1 MEEIYQYTDK
11 LDYDNILLYTPKA
24 VQGGGYYAKIKI
36 NNDNLY
42 IQTPK
47 IYTKNGINITGKK
60 VYSDLLFEREHLEFI
75 NFIHNIEE
83 RIRNIILQK
92 GELWFTEKP
101 NIEDIEERWI
111 SSIRNYKTKKY
122 LVRTKIERLL
132 NNLEIQIWDENEKM
146 LTSKDISEKT
156 NIIGIF
162 EIAGLKFSSTSF
174 QLDLQ
179 LKQIMKFDDKKLF
192 SKCLIKTNKKKSPIV
207 NNDLEKNENI
217 KIEMINDN
225 ISQDLTNIHQNLNDF
240 DTDGESDA
248 GDAGESDAGE
258 SDAGE
263 SDASESDA
271 SESDASDAGDAGESE
286 HGYNNDKKLKSTPLF
301 ENKKN
306 TSSESFENI
315 NKFKNKENVKNE
327 INMVENKKN
336 KEKHSIEE
344 KKDKITTKHLEEN
357 EKKQHSSI
365 LEEVNLEILDNET
378 MKLKKPKDVYSEIYR
393 KALVKARE
401 TKKLAIKA
409 YMDANKIKKQ
419 YLLDDIESSDAED
432 LENFSE

>member
-11 LDYDNILLYTPKA
+11 LEHDNILLYTPKA

-47 IYTKNGINITGKK
+47 IFTKNGINITGKK

-75 NFIHNIEE
+75 NFIEKIED
-83 RIRNIILQK
+83 RIRKIILQK

-101 NIEDIEERWI
+101 SLEDIKERWN
-111 SSIRNYKTKKY
+111 SSIRTYKTKKF

-132 NNLEIQIWDENEKM
+132 NNLAIQIWDENEQM
-146 LTSKDISEKT
+146 LSSKDINEKT

-179 LKQIMKFDDKKLF
+179 LKQIMKFDNKKLF
-192 SKCLIKTNKKKSPIV
+192 SKCLIKTNKKKSTV
-207 NNDLEKNENI
+207 VENDLEKTENF
-217 KIEMINDN
+217 KIEMETDN
-225 ISQDLTNIHQNLNDF
+225 ISQDFTNIHQTLNENEDGDSGDGYSEDDESENDDDESEEGDDNSDYDD
-240 DTDGESDA
+240 DTVENDQSNYAESD
-248 GDAGESDAGE
+248 E
-258 SDAGE
+258 
-263 SDASESDA
+263 
-271 SESDASDAGDAGESE
+271 
-286 HGYNNDKKLKSTPLF
+286 KKLDNVKLF

-306 TSSESFENI
+306 TQVESFENI
-315 NKFKNKENVKNE
+315 NNLKNE
-327 INMVENKKN
+327 KNEKNEKVDFTQEEN
-336 KEKHSIEE
+336 
-344 KKDKITTKHLEEN
+344 DKITTNHLEET

-365 LEEVNLEILDNET
+365 LEEVNLEILDTET
-378 MKLKKPKDVYSEIYR
+378 MKLKKPLDVYSEIYK

-401 TKKLAIKA
+401 AKKLAIKA
-409 YMDANKIKKQ
+409 YLDANKIKKQ

>member
-47 IYTKNGINITGKK
+47 IFTKNGINITGKK

-101 NIEDIEERWI
+101 NIVDIEERWT
-111 SSIRNYKTKKY
+111 SSIRSYKTKKF

-146 LTSKDISEKT
+146 LTSKDINEKT

-162 EIAGLKFSSTSF
+162 EVAGLKFSSTSF

-192 SKCLIKTNKKKSPIV
+192 SKCLIKTNKKKAPMVS
-207 NNDLEKNENI
+207 NNLEKNENF
-217 KIEMINDN
+217 KIEMTNDD
-225 ISQDLTNIHQNLNDF
+225 ISQDLTNIHQNLNDT
-240 DTDGESDA
+240 DSESEDESEDGES
-248 GDAGESDAGE
+248 EY
-258 SDAGE
+258 
-263 SDASESDA
+263 
-271 SESDASDAGDAGESE
+271 GESE
-286 HGYNNDKKLKSTPLF
+286 DESEDGESEDGDNNDEKLKSGKLF
-301 ENKKN
+301 ENTSIENVNNFTNEENEENEENKKN
-306 TSSESFENI
+306 E
-315 NKFKNKENVKNE
+315 KNE
-327 INMVENKKN
+327 KIQEKEAIQEKN
-336 KEKHSIEE
+336 
-344 KKDKITTKHLEEN
+344 DKITTNHLEEN
-357 EKKQHSSI
+357 EKNQHSSI
-365 LEEVNLEILDNET
+365 LEEVNLEISDNET

-401 TKKLAIKA
+401 AKKLAIKA

>member
-11 LDYDNILLYTPKA
+11 LEHDNILLYTPKA

-47 IYTKNGINITGKK
+47 IFTKNGINITGKK

-75 NFIHNIEE
+75 NFIEKIED
-83 RIRNIILQK
+83 RIRKIILQK

-101 NIEDIEERWI
+101 NLEDIEERWN
-111 SSIRNYKTKKY
+111 SSIRTYKTKKF

-132 NNLEIQIWDENEKM
+132 NNLAIQIWDENEKM
-146 LTSKDISEKT
+146 LSPKDINDKT

-179 LKQIMKFDDKKLF
+179 LKQIMKFDNKKLF
-192 SKCLIKTNKKKSPIV
+192 SKCLIKTNKKKSAV
-207 NNDLEKNENI
+207 VENDLEKTENF
-217 KIEMINDN
+217 KIEMETDN
-225 ISQDLTNIHQNLNDF
+225 ISQDFTNIHQNLNENED
-240 DTDGESDA
+240 DESGDGYSEDDDSDDSEDDDGESEE
-248 GDAGESDAGE
+248 GDDNSDYDDDTVENGQSNYAESDE
-258 SDAGE
+258 
-263 SDASESDA
+263 
-271 SESDASDAGDAGESE
+271 
-286 HGYNNDKKLKSTPLF
+286 KKLDNVKLF

-306 TSSESFENI
+306 TQVESFENI
-315 NKFKNKENVKNE
+315 NNLKNE
-327 INMVENKKN
+327 KNEKNEKVDFTQEEN
-336 KEKHSIEE
+336 
-344 KKDKITTKHLEEN
+344 DKITTNHLEET
-357 EKKQHSSI
+357 EKKQHSGI
-365 LEEVNLEILDNET
+365 LEEVNLEILDTET
-378 MKLKKPKDVYSEIYR
+378 MKLKKPLDVYSEIYK

-401 TKKLAIKA
+401 AKKLAIKA
-409 YMDANKIKKQ
+409 YLDANKIKKQ

>member
-47 IYTKNGINITGKK
+47 IFTKNGINITGKK

-75 NFIHNIEE
+75 NFIQNIEE

-101 NIEDIEERWI
+101 NIEDIEERWT
-111 SSIRNYKTKKY
+111 SSIRSYKTKKF

-146 LTSKDISEKT
+146 LTSKDINEKT

-162 EIAGLKFSSTSF
+162 EVAGLKFSSTSF

-192 SKCLIKTNKKKSPIV
+192 SKCLIKTNKKKTPTVS
-207 NNDLEKNENI
+207 NNLEKNENF
-217 KIEMINDN
+217 KIEMTNDD
-225 ISQDLTNIHQNLNDF
+225 ISQDLTNIHQNLNDTGSESE
-240 DTDGESDA
+240 DESECESEDGESED
-248 GDAGESDAGE
+248 
-258 SDAGE
+258 
-263 SDASESDA
+263 
-271 SESDASDAGDAGESE
+271 GESE
-286 HGYNNDKKLKSTPLF
+286 YGESEEDDNNDEKLKSGKLF
-301 ENKKN
+301 EN
-306 TSSESFENI
+306 TSI
-315 NKFKNKENVKNE
+315 ENVNNFTNEKNE
-327 INMVENKKN
+327 KNEKNEENEKN
-336 KEKHSIEE
+336 EKNEKIQEKDSIQE
-344 KKDKITTKHLEEN
+344 KNDKITTNHLEEN
-357 EKKQHSSI
+357 EKNQHSSI
-365 LEEVNLEILDNET
+365 LEEVNLEISDNET
-378 MKLKKPKDVYSEIYR
+378 MKLKKPKDVYSEIYK

-401 TKKLAIKA
+401 AKKLAIKA

>member
-11 LDYDNILLYTPKA
+11 LEHDNILLYTPKA

-47 IYTKNGINITGKK
+47 IFTKNGINITGKK

-75 NFIHNIEE
+75 NFIEKIED
-83 RIRNIILQK
+83 RIRKIILQK

-101 NIEDIEERWI
+101 SLEDIKERWN
-111 SSIRNYKTKKY
+111 SSIRTYKTKKF

-132 NNLEIQIWDENEKM
+132 NNLAIQIWDENEQM
-146 LTSKDISEKT
+146 LSSKDINEKT

-179 LKQIMKFDDKKLF
+179 LKQIMKFDNKKLF
-192 SKCLIKTNKKKSPIV
+192 SKCLIKTNKKKSTV
-207 NNDLEKNENI
+207 VDSDLEKTENF
-217 KIEMINDN
+217 KIEMETDN
-225 ISQDLTNIHQNLNDF
+225 ISQDFTNIHQNLNENED
-240 DTDGESDA
+240 DDSEDDESGDGYSEDDVSDDDESDDDESDDDESNYGES
-248 GDAGESDAGE
+248 G
-258 SDAGE
+258 
-263 SDASESDA
+263 
-271 SESDASDAGDAGESE
+271 
-286 HGYNNDKKLKSTPLF
+286 DKKLESGKLF
-301 ENKKN
+301 ENKKH
-306 TSSESFENI
+306 TQIESFENI
-315 NKFKNKENVKNE
+315 NNLKNDKNDKNDKNE
-327 INMVENKKN
+327 KNEKGDFIQEEN
-336 KEKHSIEE
+336 
-344 KKDKITTKHLEEN
+344 DKITTNHLEET
-357 EKKQHSSI
+357 EKKQHSGI
-365 LEEVNLEILDNET
+365 LEEVNLEILDTET
-378 MKLKKPKDVYSEIYR
+378 MKLKKPLDVYSEIYK

-401 TKKLAIKA
+401 AKKLAIKA
-409 YMDANKIKKQ
+409 YLDANKIKKQ

>member
-11 LDYDNILLYTPKA
+11 LEHDNILLYTPKA

-47 IYTKNGINITGKK
+47 IFTKNGINITGKK

-75 NFIHNIEE
+75 NFIEKIED
-83 RIRNIILQK
+83 RIRKIILQK

-101 NIEDIEERWI
+101 SLEDIKERWN
-111 SSIRNYKTKKY
+111 SSIRTYKTKKF

-132 NNLEIQIWDENEKM
+132 NNLAIQIWDENEQM
-146 LTSKDISEKT
+146 LSSKDINEKT

-179 LKQIMKFDDKKLF
+179 LKQIMKFDNKKLF
-192 SKCLIKTNKKKSPIV
+192 SKCLIKTNKKKSTV
-207 NNDLEKNENI
+207 FDSDLEKTENF
-217 KIEMINDN
+217 KIEMETDN
-225 ISQDLTNIHQNLNDF
+225 ISQDFTNIHQNLNENED
-240 DTDGESDA
+240 DDSEDDESGDGY
-248 GDAGESDAGE
+248 
-258 SDAGE
+258 
-263 SDASESDA
+263 SED
-271 SESDASDAGDAGESE
+271 DASDDDESDDDESDDDESNYGDSG
-286 HGYNNDKKLKSTPLF
+286 DKKLESGKLF
-301 ENKKN
+301 ENKKH
-306 TSSESFENI
+306 TQIESFENI
-315 NKFKNKENVKNE
+315 NNLKNDKNDKNDKNE
-327 INMVENKKN
+327 KNEKGDFIQEEN
-336 KEKHSIEE
+336 
-344 KKDKITTKHLEEN
+344 DKITTNHLEET
-357 EKKQHSSI
+357 EKKQHSGI
-365 LEEVNLEILDNET
+365 LEEVNLEILDTET
-378 MKLKKPKDVYSEIYR
+378 MKLKKPLDVYSEIYK

-401 TKKLAIKA
+401 AKKLAIKA
-409 YMDANKIKKQ
+409 YLDANKIKRQ

>member
-11 LDYDNILLYTPKA
+11 LEHDNILLYTPKA

-47 IYTKNGINITGKK
+47 IFTKNGINITGKK

-75 NFIHNIEE
+75 NFIEKIED
-83 RIRNIILQK
+83 RIRKIILQK

-101 NIEDIEERWI
+101 SLEDIKERWN
-111 SSIRNYKTKKY
+111 SSIRTYKTKKF

-132 NNLEIQIWDENEKM
+132 NNLAIQIWDENEQM
-146 LTSKDISEKT
+146 LSSKDINEKT

-179 LKQIMKFDDKKLF
+179 LKQIMKFDNKKLF
-192 SKCLIKTNKKKSPIV
+192 SKCLIKTNKKKSTV
-207 NNDLEKNENI
+207 FDSDLEKTENF
-217 KIEMINDN
+217 KIEMETDN
-225 ISQDLTNIHQNLNDF
+225 ISQDFTNIHQNLNENED
-240 DTDGESDA
+240 DDSEDDESGDGYSEDDVSDDDESDDDESDDDESNYGES
-248 GDAGESDAGE
+248 G
-258 SDAGE
+258 
-263 SDASESDA
+263 
-271 SESDASDAGDAGESE
+271 
-286 HGYNNDKKLKSTPLF
+286 DKKLESGKLF
-301 ENKKN
+301 ENKKH
-306 TSSESFENI
+306 TQIESFENI
-315 NKFKNKENVKNE
+315 NNLKNDKNDKNDKNE
-327 INMVENKKN
+327 KNEKGDFIQEEN
-336 KEKHSIEE
+336 
-344 KKDKITTKHLEEN
+344 DKITTNHLEET
-357 EKKQHSSI
+357 EKKQDSGI
-365 LEEVNLEILDNET
+365 LEEVNLEILDTET
-378 MKLKKPKDVYSEIYR
+378 MKLKKPLDVYSEIYK

-401 TKKLAIKA
+401 AKKLAIKA
-409 YMDANKIKKQ
+409 YLDANKIKKQ